1 MHLQDTIRCLTLAIK
16 SSKVKVIF
24 RWSLKNVSVDE
35 GRPSNL
41 ILELASLFVEATG
54 VDSDD
59 IIYNSIEECLKVC
72 LLFDVFFFFL
82 GRIKSYLF
90 CFYVGRGRGWGC
102 ICCAL
107 QNLGGKNQYYLIN
120 YSHPMK
126 FVT

>member
-72 LLFDVFFFFL
+72 LLFDVFFFWVE
-82 GRIKSYLF
+82 SNHTY
-90 CFYVGRGRGWGC
+90 
-102 ICCAL
+102 
-107 QNLGGKNQYYLIN
+107 
-120 YSHPMK
+120 
-126 FVT
+126 FVFM